1 MPAPRDAY
9 YRVCR
14 SGHSTGIVR
23 NREDASQAGGRPAGP
38 PHGTLAVCL
47 AVAALVIWPLA
58 RGETP
63 DPQVPRARTFKD
75 GIGRSLTLDGTPSR
89 IISMAPSVSEM
100 LYALGL
106 GDRIVGVSDFCRVPG
121 GIATP
126 ARIGGLIDPDLERIV
141 SLKAD
146 LVVATTSGNYVE
158 DIDRIGALGIPVYTC
173 DTPSVEDVLTTIVAL
188 GRIAGAEDAARS
200 LEGSLRARLEAVQR
214 RVSGSA
220 RPRVL
225 FIIWGDPILA
235 PGRDAFVSDALSLAG
250 AASISADASAR
261 WTEFDLEQVLAGRPD
276 VILTV
281 PDNRIFAES
290 LGSRP
295 EWAIVPAVR
304 EGRIHVVSDAIQQ
317 PGPRIVEGIEEIA
330 ALLHPE

>member
-1 MPAPRDAY
+1 MPAPKDGY

-14 SGHSTGIVR
+14 SGHSTGIVS
-23 NREDASQAGGRPAGP
+23 NREDASPAGEGP
-38 PHGTLAVCL
+38 GGSPHGTLAICL
-47 AVAALVIWPLA
+47 AVATLVVWPLA

-63 DPQVPRARTFKD
+63 GPQASRARTFKD
-75 GIGRSLTLDGTPSR
+75 GIGRSLVLEQTPSR
-89 IISMAPSVSEM
+89 IVSMAPSVSEM

-106 GDRIVGVSDFCRVPG
+106 GDRIVGVTDFCEVPG
-121 GIATP
+121 GSTTP
-126 ARIGGLIDPDLERIV
+126 ARIGGLINPDLERIV

-158 DIDRIGALGIPVYTC
+158 EIDRIAALGIPVYTC
-173 DTPSVEDVLTTIVAL
+173 DTPSVEDVLTTLVAL

-200 LEGSLRARLEAVQR
+200 VEGSLRARLAEVRR

-235 PGRDAFVSDALSLAG
+235 PGRDAFISDALSLAG
-250 AASISADASAR
+250 AMSISADASAR
-261 WTEFDLEQVLAGRPD
+261 WTELDLEQVLAGRPD
-276 VILTV
+276 IILTV
-281 PDNRIFAES
+281 PDNRTFAES
-290 LGSRP
+290 LPSRP
-295 EWAIVPAVR
+295 EWALVPAVR
-304 EGRIHVVSDAIQQ
+304 KGRVHVVSDAIQH

-330 ALLHPE
+330 AILHPE